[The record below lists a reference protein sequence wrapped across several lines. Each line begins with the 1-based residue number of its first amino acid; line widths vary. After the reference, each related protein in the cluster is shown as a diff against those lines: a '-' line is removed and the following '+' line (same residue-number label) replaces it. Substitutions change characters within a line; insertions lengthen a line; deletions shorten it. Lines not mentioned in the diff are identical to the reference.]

1 MIKAKQGEIY
11 KVNLN
16 PVSGHEQANYRPVIV
31 LQVTGLPVPGNTTI
45 VAPIT
50 SAAKKYP
57 LQVSLDDRTKT
68 QGTVLCT
75 QLRTLDLEARNARL
89 IEEAPSDIVF
99 ECCDIVKHLFDSK
112 I

>member
-1 MIKAKQGEIY
+1 MITAKQGEIY

-31 LQVTGLPVPGNTTI
+31 LQVTGLPVPGNTVI

-50 SAAKKYP
+50 SVVKPYP
-57 LQVSLDDRTKT
+57 LQVPLDERSKT
-68 QGTVLCT
+68 QGVILCT
-75 QLRTLDLEARNARL
+75 QLRALDLAARHAKL
-89 IEEAPSDIVF
+89 IETAPEDITR
-99 ECCDIVKHLFDSK
+99 ECCDIAKSLFCSE

>member
-1 MIKAKQGEIY
+1 MIIAKQGEIY

-16 PVSGHEQANYRPVIV
+16 PTSGHEQANYRPVIV

-50 SAAKKYP
+50 TSVKPYP
-57 LQVSLDDRTKT
+57 LQVSLDERCETK
-68 QGTVLCT
+68 GVVLCT
-75 QLRTLDLEARNARL
+75 QLRALDLTSRHARL
-89 IEEAPSDIVF
+89 IEEVPKDIVR
-99 ECCDIVKHLFDSK
+99 ECCAIAKSLFDSE

>member
-1 MIKAKQGEIY
+1 MIAAKQGEIY

-31 LQVTGLPVPGNTTI
+31 LQVTGLPVPGNTVI

-50 SAAKKYP
+50 SAVKSYP
-57 LQVSLDDRTKT
+57 LMVSLDERTQTK
-68 QGTVLCT
+68 GVVLCT
-75 QLRTLDLEARNARL
+75 QLRALDLSARHAKL
-89 IEEAPSDIVF
+89 IEMAPEDITQ
-99 ECCDIVKHLFDSK
+99 ECCDIAKSLFSSE